1 MQKIILTGGS
11 GFLGS
16 ALMQHK
22 AFKNAIVI
30 GRNPSKNSSNYV
42 YKNLNP
48 STNYEDVLG
57 STDIIVHAAGLAHL
71 EEKKVTDAT
80 TIYKKIN
87 TDVTLNLAKQAIK
100 AGVKRFIFIS
110 SVKVLGEK
118 TNFERPFDHKSK
130 LNPHGPYALS
140 KAEAETKLIKEVCKT
155 SMDLVIIRPPL
166 IYGKNVKGNVLKFM
180 KLVQL
185 QLPLPLRSIK
195 NKRSFVSV
203 INLVDFIVCCLNDK
217 KARNKTFLVSDDYDL
232 STPELFGA
240 LALTGGFKSYLF
252 SLPDFFLKIV
262 FKILRK
268 TDIYEKISD
277 SLQIDI
283 SYTKKQM
290 NWKPPVSLLDGIK
303 MCWKIRR

>member
-22 AFKNAIVI
+22 AFKNALVL
-30 GRNPSKNSSNYV
+30 GRNRTKNSNYYV

-48 STNYEDVLG
+48 STNYEDILS
-57 STDIIVHAAGLAHL
+57 STDIIVHVAGLAHL
-71 EEKKVTDAT
+71 EEKKVKDAT
-80 TIYKKIN
+80 KIYKKIN
-87 TDVTLNLAKQAIK
+87 TDVTLNLARQAIK

-118 TNFERPFDHKSK
+118 TNFEKPFDHRSK
-130 LNPHGPYALS
+130 LNPQGPYALS
-140 KAEAETKLIKEVCKT
+140 KAEAETKLIKEVCNT

-180 KLVQL
+180 KLVQM

-203 INLVDFIVCCLNDK
+203 VNLVDFIVCCLNDK
-217 KARNKTFLVSDDYDL
+217 KASNKTFLVSDDFDL
-232 STPELFGA
+232 STPELFEA
-240 LALTGGFKSYLF
+240 LASTGGFKSLLF
-252 SLPDFFLKIV
+252 SFPDFFLKMI

-268 TDIYEKISD
+268 KDVYEKISE

-303 MCWKIRR
+303 MCWKI